1 MASEIS
7 CERITPLPLASAQN
21 NPNSSTQQP
30 EIEAF
35 QEDVM
40 QEQDINYP
48 TGFKLWLTMISL
60 CFAYFLHGLVLPFIP
75 EMEYLLTVRN
85 RI

>member
-7 CERITPLPLASAQN
+7 CEHITPLPIASTQN
-21 NPNSSTQQP
+21 NPSSSTQQP

-35 QEDVM
+35 EEDGIQEL
-40 QEQDINYP
+40 DINYP

-60 CFAYFLHGLVLPFIP
+60 CFAYFLHGLVLP
-75 EMEYLLTVRN
+75 LQSRN
-85 RI
+85 GAFTDDAE